1 MHPPPPDA
9 TQMDARSP
17 VNRQK
22 RVKTLLCSILRL
34 RAVII
39 LVFCIGRFQACPH
52 IVKFY
57 GVTKA
62 LGQLFQLV
70 EPLTCSLRH
79 LLSNASENGPDVS
92 DKSRFNF
99 LKIKMVEVVKGMEY
113 LHSRGWVHY
122 DLSLDTVAVS
132 IKQLFN
138 LAVKIPQQVVK
149 TLNFVMFDRTTL

>member
-1 MHPPPPDA
+1 M
-9 TQMDARSP
+9 
-17 VNRQK
+17 
-22 RVKTLLCSILRL
+22 
-34 RAVII
+34 
-39 LVFCIGRFQACPH
+39 
-52 IVKFY
+52 
-57 GVTKA
+57 
-62 LGQLFQLV
+62 GQLFQLV

-132 IKQLFN
+132 IKPRTVYTLN
-138 LAVKIPQQVVK
+138 LAIKYHNK
-149 TLNFVMFDRTTL
+149 R

>member
-1 MHPPPPDA
+1 M
-9 TQMDARSP
+9 
-17 VNRQK
+17 
-22 RVKTLLCSILRL
+22 
-34 RAVII
+34 
-39 LVFCIGRFQACPH
+39 
-52 IVKFY
+52 
-57 GVTKA
+57 
-62 LGQLFQLV
+62 GQLFQLV

-132 IKQLFN
+132 IEPHG
-138 LAVKIPQQVVK
+138 V
-149 TLNFVMFDRTTL
+149 RTH